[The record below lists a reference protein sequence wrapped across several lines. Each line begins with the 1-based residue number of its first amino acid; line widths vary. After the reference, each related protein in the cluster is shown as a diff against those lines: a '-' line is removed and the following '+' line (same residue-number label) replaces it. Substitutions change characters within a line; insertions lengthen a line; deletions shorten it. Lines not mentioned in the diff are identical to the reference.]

1 MAIYLV
7 LQKSFINNAIREEGE
22 QVEYDGKPGSN
33 LQLVDGSDDEQTKS
47 PKRKWEKKSQAT
59 EEQNEVEG
67 SV

>member
-1 MAIYLV
+1 MPTYLV

-33 LQLVDGSDDEQTKS
+33 LQLVDGSDDEQAKS

>member
-1 MAIYLV
+1 MATYLV

-33 LQLVDGSDDEQTKS
+33 LQLVDGSDDEQTKPS
-47 PKRKWEKKSQAT
+47 KRKWEKKSQAT

>member
-1 MAIYLV
+1 MPTYRV
-7 LQKSFINNAIREEGE
+7 LEKSFINNAIREEGE
-22 QVEYDGKPGSN
+22 LVEYDGKAGSN
-33 LQLVDGSDDEQTKS
+33 LELVDGSDDEQAKS

>member
-1 MAIYLV
+1 MATYLV

-22 QVEYDGKPGSN
+22 QVEYDGKPGLN

-47 PKRKWEKKSQAT
+47 PKRKWEKKSQAN

>member
-1 MAIYLV
+1 MPTYLV

-22 QVEYDGKPGSN
+22 HIEYDGKPGSN
-33 LQLVDGSDDEQTKS
+33 LELVDGSDDEQAKPS
-47 PKRKWEKKSQAT
+47 KRKWEKKSQAA

>member
-1 MAIYLV
+1 MPTYLV
-7 LQKSFINNAIREEGE
+7 LAKSFINNAIREEGE
-22 QVEYDGKPGSN
+22 TIEYDGKPGSN
-33 LQLVDGSDDEQTKS
+33 LELVDGSEDEQTKS